1 MLQAVV
7 VGTPLPGHERPVL
20 DLDDA
25 GVDLGLERRAPVV
38 GAAVVVEVEAL
49 GALEAVEGDPLRQV
63 AGLVAEDRADR
74 EGDRRACT
82 EGAGPALPDIVELAS
97 PSFDATGPRHDRGGH
112 ELSETSRH
120 SACRFARRSLSSWS
134 NRRIVLS
141 HTVSGGSF
149 IFFKPGSRLT
159 GRELIFFSKASRDLA

>member
-49 GALEAVEGDPLRQV
+49 GALEAVERDPLRQV

-74 EGDRRACT
+74 EGDRRACA
-82 EGAGPALPDIVELAS
+82 EGAGPALSHVAELAS
-97 PSFDATGPRHDRGGH
+97 PGLDATGSRRSPGRR
-112 ELSETSRH
+112 ELS
-120 SACRFARRSLSSWS
+120 
-134 NRRIVLS
+134 
-141 HTVSGGSF
+141 
-149 IFFKPGSRLT
+149 
-159 GRELIFFSKASRDLA
+159 